1 MKKWLIAGLFTCT
14 LMLTYVELVNR
25 NGKNM
30 TTKQKLMK
38 AFYPLIS
45 FFGNIRGGENQL
57 VKNEKIMPTQS
68 LYNLPLELNNG
79 QTVPLEQ
86 FKGKKL
92 LLVNTASNCGLTGQ
106 YEELQELHKKYQGKL
121 IVIGFPANDFK
132 EQEKGSN
139 EEIAQFC
146 KINYGVEFPL
156 AAKST
161 VIKKAG
167 QNKIFDWLTD
177 ESKNGWNNQQPT
189 WNFAKYL
196 IDENGNLR
204 YYFEPTLSPL
214 SSQVISAIEEK

>member
-1 MKKWLIAGLFTCT
+1 MKKWLIAGLITCT
-14 LMLTYVELVNR
+14 LISAYVAFVNR

-30 TTKQKLMK
+30 TIKQKIMK
-38 AFYPLIS
+38 AVYPLIS
-45 FFGNIRGGENQL
+45 FFSNIGSSESQM
-57 VKNEKIMPTQS
+57 VKNENTMPAES
-68 LYNLPLELNNG
+68 LYHLPLELNNG
-79 QTVPLEQ
+79 QTVPLEK

-106 YEELQELHKKYQGKL
+106 YEELQALHKKYEGKL
-121 IVIGFPANDFK
+121 IIIGFPANDFK
-132 EQEKGSN
+132 EQEKGTN
-139 EEIAQFC
+139 EEIAEFC

-161 VIKKAG
+161 VIKKEG
-167 QNKIFDWLTD
+167 QNRIFEWLTD
-177 ESKNGWNNQQPT
+177 ESKNGWNSQQPT

-196 IDENGNLR
+196 IDENGNLK